1 MVQLNGEHSRH
12 ENPLPLN
19 VDWAKT
25 SGGDGVLGYEAK
37 ITELFLLEASLL
49 CWDNVTCPGPEPFAH
64 HLNA

>member
-12 ENPLPLN
+12 VNPLTLN

-37 ITELFLLEASLL
+37 ITELF
-49 CWDNVTCPGPEPFAH
+49 
-64 HLNA
+64 